1 MPHCSVFLCLGCPA
15 CVIPAEPIRRSGARR
30 EEQRRESSSEHDTSL
45 DRRKK
50 QGRKVFVPRQ
60 GAFIVSIHCSGLFL
74 GEVACA
80 RFATG
85 TEGMGLPGRGWRG
98 RTLLVLVV
106 AVSVISADGWR
117 VRQPRC
123 PYGCTCTK
131 DNALC
136 ENVRS
141 VPHTFPP
148 DVVSL

>member
-1 MPHCSVFLCLGCPA
+1 MFLCLACPA
-15 CVIPAEPIRRSGARR
+15 CVILAEPIRRSGARR
-30 EEQRRESSSEHDTSL
+30 EEQSRESASEHDTSL
-45 DRRKK
+45 CRRNK
-50 QGRKVFVPRQ
+50 QGRKVSVHHRE
-60 GAFIVSIHCSGLFL
+60 AFILTNHCSGLFL
-74 GEVACA
+74 REVAWA
-80 RFATG
+80 RLTIG

-98 RTLLVLVV
+98 RTLLFLVL
-106 AVSVISADGWR
+106 ALSVISADGWR

-123 PYGCTCTK
+123 PFGCTCTK